1 MKISLTDKP
10 IALKA
15 ERLARAHHEGVK
27 RKYTGEP
34 YIEHPIRVAEK
45 LLSFGIVTE
54 RFLAGAL
61 LHDCLE
67 DENLF
72 GTMLHPSEIEKISRT
87 VLTDVKFLTS
97 PGGKNRAERK
107 ARYRDQ
113 MAQAH
118 LGVKA
123 IKCADIIDNVT
134 GIVALDPQFASLY
147 IEEQRLMLNALKPTG
162 QTVTNYVRIWSA
174 ASEACLQET
183 IELAHLDREDRQQ
196 RDVKAER
203 AFLAAVA
210 EIERRHAD
218 DMRAFGLF

>member
-1 MKISLTDKP
+1 MQISLTDKP
-10 IALKA
+10 LVNAA
-15 ERLARAHHEGVK
+15 FRLAAEHHRGIE

-54 RFLAGAL
+54 RFLAAAL

-67 DENLF
+67 DKNVRGEL
-72 GTMLHPSEIEKISRT
+72 MHPSAIEAVDRV

-147 IEEQRLMLNALKPTG
+147 IEEQRMMLDALKPTG
-162 QTVTNYVRIWSA
+162 QTVTNYVRVWTA

-183 IELAHLDREDRQQ
+183 IELAQLDREDRQQ